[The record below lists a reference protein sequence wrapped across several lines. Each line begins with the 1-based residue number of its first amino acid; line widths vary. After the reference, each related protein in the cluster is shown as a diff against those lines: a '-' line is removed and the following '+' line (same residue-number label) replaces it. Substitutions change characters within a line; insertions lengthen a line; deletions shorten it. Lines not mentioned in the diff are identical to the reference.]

1 MSTERVDCIKGSKTK
16 AQDPSD
22 NPVAAKR
29 EKVFVDTLLDLIAS
43 GGMAREIEAWLTPDT
58 KQVQRT
64 RRATTIPAL
73 PFPTADTSTGTV
85 SSER

>member
-1 MSTERVDCIKGSKTK
+1 MKVTVICLSSNPPTFAAETILCEDGTRMSTERVDCIKGSKTK

-43 GGMAREIEAWLTPDT
+43 GGMEG
-58 KQVQRT
+58 K
-64 RRATTIPAL
+64 
-73 PFPTADTSTGTV
+73 
-85 SSER
+85 